1 MLLPLCQTYCMWCG
15 SFSTSGPTVAVF
27 TTLPYADEPL
37 VASTTAKKS
46 GPIRSFW
53 PIRSGP
59 IVLGSVG
66 QLGAALVEHVVV
78 AGPDHEVLAA

>member
-1 MLLPLCQTYCMWCG
+1 MLLPLCQMYCMWCG
-15 SFSTSGPTVAVF
+15 SFSTSGPTVAVL
-27 TTLPYADEPL
+27 TTLPYVEEPL

-59 IVLGSVG
+59 MVFG
-66 QLGAALVEHVVV
+66 QAW
-78 AGPDHEVLAA
+78 